1 MTAFDLTPEQRELR
15 ALVRRIAE
23 ENFRDRALE
32 WERRDEF
39 PWANMKLLADAGVL
53 GVSVPE
59 EYGGLGLGWIEAAL
73 VLEEIGR
80 TCYTTAMAVLGEVG
94 VQTRAIVMYG
104 TDEQK
109 RRLLPKVAR
118 GESICSICITEPDAG
133 SDVASITTR
142 ATEQPGGGFVVK
154 GRKTLISRADVA
166 EIFLVYVRYGATAGA
181 PGIGA
186 LIVERGAPGLVVSQ
200 GFQTLG
206 GERLFEIEF
215 NDVPVPKENVL
226 VGEGGMVKML
236 RAFNGQRCLNAA
248 IGVGISQGALDAAVV
263 YTQQRRQFGRAVADN
278 QGIQWVL
285 ADCATDIEAARS
297 LIWRALGVVDSGAPG
312 RYESGVAKLFAN
324 EMSLRV
330 TDRVMQ
336 LFGGHGYLQEMPP
349 ERYLRWARYGSL
361 GGGTPHI
368 LRNGIARELLGR

>member
-1 MTAFDLTPEQRELR
+1 MSAFDLTPEQKELR

-23 ENFRDRALE
+23 ENFRDRALH
-32 WERRDEF
+32 WERTDEF
-39 PWANMKLLADAGVL
+39 PWSNMKLLADAGIL
-53 GVSVPE
+53 GISVPE
-59 EYGGLGLGWIEAAL
+59 EYGGVGGSWLDAAI
-73 VLEEIGR
+73 VLEEIAR

-109 RRLLPKVAR
+109 RRYLPKVAR
-118 GESICSICITEPDAG
+118 GESVCAICITEPDVG
-133 SDVASITTR
+133 SDVGSITTR
-142 ATEQPGGGFVVK
+142 AVEQPDGSFVVS
-154 GRKTLISRADVA
+154 GRKMLISRADVA
-166 EIFLVYVRYGATAGA
+166 EIFLVYVRYGDIAGA

-186 LIVERGAPGLVVSQ
+186 LIVDRGSPGLRVGQ
-200 GFQTLG
+200 GFKTLG
-206 GERLFEIEF
+206 GERLFELEF
-215 NDVPVPKENVL
+215 TDVPVARDNLLLGP
-226 VGEGGMVKML
+226 GGMVKML

-248 IGVGISQGALDAAVV
+248 IGVGIAQGSLDAGVA
-263 YTQQRRQFGRAVADN
+263 YTRERKQFGRAVAEN
-278 QGIQWVL
+278 QGIQWVI
-285 ADCATDIEAARS
+285 ADCATEIEAARA
-297 LIWRALGVVDSGAPG
+297 LIWRALGELDAGAPG

-336 LFGGHGYLQEMPP
+336 LFGGHGYLQEMPA

-368 LRNGIARELLGR
+368 LRNGIAREILGR